1 MQTLSLCSVSA
12 KDSHDRADAFA
23 AFEAAQTRSPASALT
38 DILGSV
44 ILGWAGEPQRVIEW
58 AGARYALEPI
68 RTPGCLL
75 LIRGRYQ
82 EPAAAA
88 YKAVQSNPA
97 DSISYMLLAAPVAK
111 LGRLD
116 EKRRLQLGLW
126 HCNWSFCRAAD
137 FRA

>member
-1 MQTLSLCSVSA
+1 
-12 KDSHDRADAFA
+12 
-23 AFEAAQTRSPASALT
+23 
-38 DILGSV
+38 
-44 ILGWAGEPQRVIEW
+44 
-58 AGARYALEPI
+58 
-68 RTPGCLL
+68 LL

-97 DSISYMLLAAPVAK
+97 DSISYMLLAAPLAK